1 MIGTKVACLQ
11 VYRKT
16 EDIRDGER
24 DLLPPQRIH
33 SLCGGRGGK
42 ALGLQGTNQAAFT
55 DIFLGVAVSTFGSLS
70 FKTPF
75 FISASILD

>member
-1 MIGTKVACLQ
+1 MGRGIS
-11 VYRKT
+11 
-16 EDIRDGER
+16 
-24 DLLPPQRIH
+24 
-33 SLCGGRGGK
+33 SLHKEFILYAEGGGGK